1 MLTISQSF
9 PTEVEL
15 QLTES
20 LESYLRKMNLYPTS
34 DRQMIIYKLGNLLK
48 GLDGLLYTFGSFRL
62 GVYSDTSDIDSLL
75 ICSSQLTRDQ
85 IKIKI
90 VDLLSNSPDVS
101 EIAAVDQAYVPVVK
115 FMFSQI
121 PIDLVYC
128 RLNMPILEEPLKTDE
143 NSILIGLDEHSI
155 RSLNGHRVTDM
166 ILSLVPNVEQFR
178 IALRAIKLWAKRKG
192 IYGNVMGFFGGVAW
206 AMCVAK
212 ICQLYPNATASVLVC
227 KFFRVFYQ
235 WRWPSPVV
243 LREIED
249 YSTSTNFEGKAT
261 HPNLNMRVWN
271 PAIYPSD
278 RAHRMPVITPAYPSM
293 CATHNVTLST
303 QLIMTE
309 EFKNSADMAEKL
321 LNDPQAILTVDPG
334 AMCNDEEN
342 LNKSNNLSASCTWQ
356 QLFSSN
362 DFFTRYKYYL
372 VVIAVSTNPEDHL
385 IWSGMVESRIRQLV
399 AKLELVDCLHLAH
412 PHTKT
417 FERVVKCESEKDAR
431 DVDSGRFDLY
441 FEKLRKLEEQ
451 GNKPQLLNS
460 TLGNGSSDIK
470 ELMDLDDSAPNDQ
483 KTEKSQNAKSP
494 TAEQQTSEYPSML
507 YTTSFYI
514 GLSVN
519 QEKKTK
525 KLDISWPISDFTQMC
540 NGWDK
545 YIEGSMQ
552 LLVHNVKASHLHPDV
567 FDKPISVQLAEK
579 KKRGEYKKS
588 KEPPFKKRKQSG
600 EEKLASPKTPS
611 PPSISPPVE
620 KQEETAA
627 TTPITKNDR
636 HVPSAR
642 THNIRQT
649 ILKYVNDA
657 QKPSRT

>member
-1 MLTISQSF
+1 MISQNKFVLSQSF
-9 PTEVEL
+9 PTEAEL
-15 QLTES
+15 QLSDS
-20 LESYLRKMNLYPTS
+20 LEAFLRSMNLYPTS

-48 GLDGLLYTFGSFRL
+48 EVGGLLYTFGSFRL

-75 ICSSQLTRDQ
+75 ICNSRLSREQ
-85 IKIKI
+85 IKNRI
-90 VDLLSNSPDVS
+90 VELVSSCPEASN
-101 EIAAVDQAYVPVVK
+101 IAAVDQAYVPVVN
-115 FMFSQI
+115 FTFNNI

-128 RLNMPILEEPLKTDE
+128 RLNMLDLEEPLNTED
-143 NSILIGLDEHSI
+143 NHILVGLDEQSI

-166 ILSLVPNVEQFR
+166 ILKLVPSVEQFR

-227 KFFRVFYQ
+227 KFFKVFYQ
-235 WRWPSPVV
+235 WRWPSPVT
-243 LREIED
+243 LRDIED
-249 YSTSTNFEGKAT
+249 YSTATNFESKST

-271 PAIYPSD
+271 PTIYPSD

-309 EFKNSADMAEKL
+309 EFKSSAETAEKI
-321 LNDPQAILTVDPG
+321 LNDPQAVLALDQGI
-334 AMCNDEEN
+334 NSKEEK
-342 LNKSNNLSASCTWQ
+342 LPTTWEH
-356 QLFSSN
+356 LFSPN
-362 DFFTRYKYYL
+362 NFFSRYKYYL
-372 VVIAVSTNPEDHL
+372 TVIAVATNPEDHL

-417 FERVVKCESEKDAR
+417 FERIVRCESERDSR

-441 FEKLRKLEEQ
+441 FEKLRKEEEDKKESDAKLDLASVKT
-451 GNKPQLLNS
+451 G
-460 TLGNGSSDIK
+460 GSSDLR
-470 ELMDLDDSAPNDQ
+470 EFMDIDESNTPPPDNQPQSEKHTSSTVTKDS
-483 KTEKSQNAKSP
+483 TEI
-494 TAEQQTSEYPSML
+494 M

-514 GLSVN
+514 GLSLN
-519 QEKKTK
+519 QDRKTK

-545 YIEGSMQ
+545 FSESTMC
-552 LLVHNVKASHLHPDV
+552 LSVHHVKASQLHPDV
-567 FDKPISVQLAEK
+567 FDKPLSVTLAEK
-579 KKRGEYKKS
+579 KSKESKRS
-588 KEPPFKKRKQSG
+588 QKEPPAKKRKGSG
-600 EEKLASPKTPS
+600 EDVKESKVSPANSKDESKAS
-611 PPSISPPVE
+611 PPSPNTEP
-620 KQEETAA
+620 KQ
-627 TTPITKNDR
+627 

-642 THNIRQT
+642 TQNIRQT
-649 ILKYVNDA
+649 ILKYVNEA
-657 QKPSRT
+657 NKPSRT